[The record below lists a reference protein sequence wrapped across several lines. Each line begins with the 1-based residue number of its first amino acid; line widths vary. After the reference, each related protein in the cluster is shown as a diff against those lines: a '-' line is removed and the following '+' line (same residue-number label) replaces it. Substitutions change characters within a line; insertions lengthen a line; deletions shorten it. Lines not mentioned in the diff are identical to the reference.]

1 MSPQNQVVEKDFM
14 LPSQQLDK
22 YITST
27 LAMTSRKHRNL
38 GKLFSQRHQVYAHKA
53 ASTKGFMSSTYNPS
67 QTQYPQASPGKVL
80 GAGTSR
86 QNYFNQSI
94 SNFAVSMDE
103 NLDRIGEENL

>member
-1 MSPQNQVVEKDFM
+1 
-14 LPSQQLDK
+14 
-22 YITST
+22 
-27 LAMTSRKHRNL
+27 
-38 GKLFSQRHQVYAHKA
+38 
-53 ASTKGFMSSTYNPS
+53 MSSTYNPS